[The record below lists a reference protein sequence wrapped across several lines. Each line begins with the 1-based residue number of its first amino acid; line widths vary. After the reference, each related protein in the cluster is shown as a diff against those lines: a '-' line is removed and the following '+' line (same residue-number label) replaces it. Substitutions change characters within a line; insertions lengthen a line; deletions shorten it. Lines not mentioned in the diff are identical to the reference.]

1 MASFGLASGKP
12 LQHPTGTLPGTT
24 FRPQEMSVI
33 QTMLAA
39 QIPTLE
45 ARRGQAP
52 FSRRL
57 QLAAADPDT
66 GPHDASGSNL
76 WPVGQD

>member
-1 MASFGLASGKP
+1 
-12 LQHPTGTLPGTT
+12 
-24 FRPQEMSVI
+24 MSVI

-52 FSRRL
+52 FSRHL
-57 QLAAADPDT
+57 QLAAAEPDT
-66 GPHDASGSNL
+66 DPHDGSGRNL
-76 WPVGQD
+76 WGVG